1 MTNVLPA
8 YTGLE
13 VNGLVYQYTTIKNAE
28 DEMVVY
34 VQNENAQGDG
44 YIFQFADNWTGQP
57 GNTIRRKFVLPNI
70 TSDYWGDGSITWTGQ
85 GEVVDANVI
94 YTYKYDSCSDPQ
106 QDPSCPGYKEEVEV
120 PEIPFVDPL
129 NDEFIMQQMQ
139 QQAKIDQEQE
149 EEDRRRR
156 QRESTIDAAIETLL
170 GDGVNPKLVD
180 GAIEA
185 EKLAQLY
192 RVLPEIYYNPLDGG
206 EYLETIKLNGGEIQD
221 NMQGRRA
228 NFAQQILH
236 EKMINLQYEK

>member
-70 TSDYWGDGSITWTGQ
+70 TSNFWGDGSITWTGQ
-85 GEVVDANVI
+85 GSVEDANVI

-106 QDPSCPGYKEEVEV
+106 QDPNCPGYKEEVDI

-129 NDEFIMQQMQ
+129 NDEFIIMQME
-139 QQAKIDQEQE
+139 QQAKIDAE
-149 EEDRRRR
+149 
-156 QRESTIDAAIETLL
+156 
-170 GDGVNPKLVD
+170 
-180 GAIEA
+180 AIEA
-185 EKLAQLY
+185 EKLQQLY
-192 RVLPEIYYNPLDGG
+192 RVLPTDYYDLLDGG
-206 EYLETIKLNGGEIQD
+206 EYLETVKLNGGEIRD
-221 NMQGRRA
+221 NAQGRRI
-228 NFAQQILH
+228 NFTQQLLH
-236 EKMINLQYEK
+236 QQMVDSQYKSTGETK